1 MIALAGFLLVRRS
14 LGANVDFTC
23 GPTCRWG
30 DYSGATPDPLELGGE
45 ALRRRSARMAFR
57 ADWTAVACILMR
69 LTFRLVVPGLGLA
82 ALMALTTGTALAH
95 GIAAPE
101 PTLLSA
107 LTTWSVDP
115 VPLTAALL
123 SAGAYLIAVRRVNGT
138 HPRVPIPRWRVLAW
152 LAGLA
157 AILVALVSAVD
168 VYAETFLTVH
178 MVQHLLLAMVAPP
191 LLALGAPVT
200 LLLRIATPR
209 VRQRVVVPVL
219 HSRVVRLIASPLVAW
234 PLFAIVMWL
243 THFSPL
249 YNAALEDRNV
259 HVAEHAV
266 YLAAGLLFWWP
277 VVAADPI
284 PRRMGYG
291 ARLAYVGLQMP
302 VNAAVG
308 LAIYFAPSVLYPHY
322 ATIQR
327 SWGPNALTD
336 QQIGGV
342 LMWGVGDLLLLA
354 VVPALIAVWMRADAR
369 RSVRSDARLLASL
382 AAESAGR
389 AADEPTPSS

>member
-1 MIALAGFLLVRRS
+1 
-14 LGANVDFTC
+14 
-23 GPTCRWG
+23 
-30 DYSGATPDPLELGGE
+30 
-45 ALRRRSARMAFR
+45 MAFR
-57 ADWTAVACILMR
+57 AGWTAVACILMR

-191 LLALGAPVT
+191 LLALGAPIT

-209 VRQRVVVPVL
+209 VRQRVVLPVL
-219 HSRVVRLIASPLVAW
+219 HSGVVRLIVSPLVAW

-249 YNAALEDRNV
+249 YNAALEDRNL

-354 VVPALIAVWMRADAR
+354 VVPALIAAWMRADAR